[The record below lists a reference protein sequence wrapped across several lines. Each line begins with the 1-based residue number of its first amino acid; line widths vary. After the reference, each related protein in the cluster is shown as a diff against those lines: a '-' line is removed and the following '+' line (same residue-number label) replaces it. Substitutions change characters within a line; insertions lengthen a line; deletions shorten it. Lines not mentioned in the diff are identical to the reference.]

1 MTQEYRWCNA
11 LYYVSES
18 SKGIFNKCC
27 ISGSV
32 ILEPMPVPHP
42 LLQTLLT
49 ENNAEARHFRK
60 EIQSYNNA
68 FTFTSCSYT
77 PDTRITHQGGVQPFQ
92 IHGELFHLQGPLDI
106 EIGQLPDYAQ
116 LYFMI
121 QLLPIQHG
129 FLELLFYGTH
139 YWIA

>member
-1 MTQEYRWCNA
+1 
-11 LYYVSES
+11 
-18 SKGIFNKCC
+18 
-27 ISGSV
+27 
-32 ILEPMPVPHP
+32 MPVPHP

-60 EIQSYNNA
+60 EIRSYNNA
-68 FTFTSCSYT
+68 LTFTSCSYT